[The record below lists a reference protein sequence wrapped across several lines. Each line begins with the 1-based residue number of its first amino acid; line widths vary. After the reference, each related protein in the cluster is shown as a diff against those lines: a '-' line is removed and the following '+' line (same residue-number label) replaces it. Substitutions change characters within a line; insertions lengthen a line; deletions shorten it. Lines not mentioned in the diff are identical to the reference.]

1 LRPVTAKAA
10 AAAAPKL
17 DKRRSKGERRYRK
30 RFAEVGAVYDITP
43 VPRSAADVLASH
55 HGGPAPPAPTA
66 RSKWVTAS
74 VVDDAAVVVGHV
86 FDEAERRDPD
96 HQRTWVAL
104 VDGNNH
110 QIHRLH
116 TEAHQRGIDITIVVD
131 LCRAGNY
138 ADGRGRRSRK
148 AL

>member
-1 LRPVTAKAA
+1 
-10 AAAAPKL
+10 
-17 DKRRSKGERRYRK
+17 
-30 RFAEVGAVYDITP
+30 
-43 VPRSAADVLASH
+43 
-55 HGGPAPPAPTA
+55 
-66 RSKWVTAS
+66 
-74 VVDDAAVVVGHV
+74 
-86 FDEAERRDPD
+86 
-96 HQRTWVAL
+96 L